1 MTEEKTLADMFNMK
15 FDENGKLTQFDSS
28 IETNVGRKLNR
39 KERRWRDKIL
49 RRAKKHENKNSV

>member
-15 FDENGKLTQFDSS
+15 FDENGKLTQFNSS
-28 IETNVGRKLNR
+28 VETNVGRKLNR